1 MKMDVGTITKLIE
14 SNSTILILGETGTGK
29 STLLESVYEKL
40 KSKYKIGN
48 LVFYIFDFTRVEFLT
63 WKEDPYLGLPVIY
76 DLEKS
81 ADLLKGLC
89 GQKFNKR
96 TVIHIEECDLAY
108 HDIKILEA
116 IWSHAKNDENLTLVF
131 STSRPSENVLTNSI
145 LRDTDIKIIFKLST
159 AEQSKRLVGYE
170 GAELLKL
177 GESIVEYGNN
187 R

>member
-1 MKMDVGTITKLIE
+1 MKLEVDSITKLVE
-14 SNSTILILGETGTGK
+14 SSSTVLVLGVTGTGK

-40 KSKYKIGN
+40 KSKYKAGS

-96 TVIHIEECDLAY
+96 TIIHIEECDLAY
-108 HDIKILEA
+108 YDISTLEA
-116 IWSHAKNDENLTLVF
+116 IWLQAKSDKNLTVIF
-131 STSRPSENVLTNSI
+131 TTSRPSKEALTDNI
-145 LRDTDIKIIFKLST
+145 LNNTDQRILFKLST
-159 AEQSKRLVGYE
+159 AEQSKRFF
-170 GAELLKL
+170 GADGVQKL
-177 GESIVEYGNN
+177 GKGEFVIN
-187 R
+187 